1 MQQVYISFHVYIL
14 ELFFFLEQG
23 LVQVLN
29 EFSFFTDLFYI
40 WKWNLSGSRQGTR
53 YLKRRST
60 YFLFIAYIY
69 TDSAEIVTSVI
80 KYIWDSV

>member
-29 EFSFFTDLFYI
+29 EFSFFTDVLHMKMKLV
-40 WKWNLSGSRQGTR
+40 W
-53 YLKRRST
+53 
-60 YFLFIAYIY
+60 
-69 TDSAEIVTSVI
+69 
-80 KYIWDSV
+80 